1 MSVATDDVA
10 KAKARGAFPKYLREV
25 GTIVLGVL
33 IALIV
38 GEVANAVRERVEAQR
53 SMAAVRSDMMDNSSS
68 FELTAPWGDCALRR
82 LDALS
87 AELALVRKTGRLRDI
102 GEVGGLFG
110 TTYRSGSWDS
120 AVANRDTLFL
130 DPARVADL
138 TDYHEVLSLLRVNR
152 DEINL
157 GWARLGVMSHAA
169 GRMDDN
175 TFSSLNQTIAELRY
189 RTKFSMLAARLSLDG
204 HRRLGFP
211 VVYTLFNGKPQT
223 RAESWRQVKAQQ
235 VCQPLEVAPAGK

>member
-1 MSVATDDVA
+1 M
-10 KAKARGAFPKYLREV
+10 REV

-33 IALIV
+33 IALVI
-38 GEVANAVRERVEAQR
+38 GEIANAVRQRVEAQR
-53 SMAAVRSDMMDNSSS
+53 SMAAVRADMIDNSSTL
-68 FELTAPWGDCALRR
+68 ELMAPWGNCALKR

-87 AELALVRKTGRLRDI
+87 AELAIVRKTGRLRDI
-102 GEVGGLFG
+102 GDVDGLFG
-110 TTYRSGSWDS
+110 TTYRSGSWES
-120 AVANRDTLFL
+120 AVANRDVLFL

-157 GWARLGVMSHAA
+157 GWARLTVMSHAA

-175 TFSSLNQTIAELRY
+175 TFSSLNQSIAELRY
-189 RTKFSMLAARLSLDG
+189 RTKFSLLAARILIDA

-211 VVYTLFNGKPQT
+211 VVYTPMNGKPQT
-223 RAESWRQVKAQQ
+223 REAAWRGAKADP
-235 VCQPLEVAPAGK
+235 VCQPLEVAPGGK